1 MRGRVMKNRKNALLL
16 IITIVGSM
24 IVGGFIGDLL
34 KNYLSIFDYNY
45 PISILGSQGNPW
57 NIINLNVLKL
67 SFGMVINI
75 NLGSV
80 LGILLGLFIFYK
92 R

>member
-1 MRGRVMKNRKNALLL
+1 MKSKKNLLLLL
-16 IITIVGSM
+16 ITILSTM

-34 KNYLSIFDYNY
+34 KDYVSIFQYNY
-45 PISILGSQGNPW
+45 PIKIFNVEENLW
-57 NIINLNVLKL
+57 NIIDLNVLKL

-75 NLGSV
+75 NFGSI

-92 R
+92 NR

>member
-1 MRGRVMKNRKNALLL
+1 MRKNRNALLL
-16 IITIVGSM
+16 IITIIGSM

-34 KNYLSIFDYNY
+34 KNYLSIFKYNY
-45 PISILGSQGNPW
+45 PISILDTQENLW
-57 NIINLNVLKL
+57 NIINLNVIKL
-67 SFGMVINI
+67 SFSMLINI

-80 LGILLGLFIFYK
+80 LGIILGLIIFYK